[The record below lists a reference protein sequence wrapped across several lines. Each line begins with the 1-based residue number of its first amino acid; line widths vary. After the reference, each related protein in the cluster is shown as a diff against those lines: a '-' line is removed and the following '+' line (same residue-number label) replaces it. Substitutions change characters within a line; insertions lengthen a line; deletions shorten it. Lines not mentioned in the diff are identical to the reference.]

1 MTPATRN
8 NDSAVAVADAFDD
21 TGDGPPTAAR
31 FAALAACWRQPDDDL
46 QAALAAET
54 DTTVDAQ
61 SLRAEYTRLFVGPGP
76 SQSPPYESVYRDG
89 ERDADL
95 GPVYGPSTQAVARW
109 YSEYGLQPAASE
121 SAPPDHL
128 ATELEF
134 AAYLREHEGAETLE
148 QFLTEHPR
156 NWIESFARRV
166 RDADPKPF
174 YRTLLNVTVD
184 TLARADTPP

>member
-95 GPVYGPSTQAVARW
+95 GPVYGSSTQAVARW

-121 SAPPDHL
+121 SAPRITSQPNSSSRPTCASTRAPKHSNSSSPSTHGTGSSRSPG
-128 ATELEF
+128 AFGTPTRSRSTELSS
-134 AAYLREHEGAETLE
+134 T
-148 QFLTEHPR
+148 
-156 NWIESFARRV
+156 
-166 RDADPKPF
+166 
-174 YRTLLNVTVD
+174 
-184 TLARADTPP
+184 